1 MISWC
6 LIVGPMKLLPAT
18 LKDFLDSWCVAL
30 VIRPMLRS
38 HPIPPQT
45 SAHRSQCEFQKNQI
59 GTYPT
64 HRSMINTH
72 RSRCESK
79 GNHKGA
85 IPMRS
90 HSDISAGVDFFET
103 SMYMPAETLQAW
115 LSVLWNCSLQPWQIP
130 WIQKIQNNHNVDL
143 IFDLTDQ
150 SMSKHCMCTLILIV
164 ADATEQGKHQWSS
177 MGGSGGEG
185 KVENPA
191 GKG

>member
-1 MISWC
+1 MLDCRSYEIAACNLERLLGFMVCRLGDQADAAIASNSTADLCTSISMW
-6 LIVGPMKLLPAT
+6 I
-18 LKDFLDSWCVAL
+18 S
-30 VIRPMLRS
+30 
-38 HPIPPQT
+38 
-45 SAHRSQCEFQKNQI
+45 KNQI
-59 GTYPT
+59 STYPI

-72 RSRCESK
+72 RSRCEST

-130 WIQKIQNNHNVDL
+130 WIQKIQNNHKVDL
-143 IFDLTDQ
+143 ISDLTDQ